1 MGWCCYRPIER
12 FLERC
17 KQRSMY
23 WSIINMRWGQGCL
36 STLQED
42 MQFRDFPLPG
52 LLFTTQQVTEGITI
66 FL

>member
-1 MGWCCYRPIER
+1 MH
-12 FLERC
+12 
-17 KQRSMY
+17 

-42 MQFRDFPLPG
+42 MQFCDFPLPG